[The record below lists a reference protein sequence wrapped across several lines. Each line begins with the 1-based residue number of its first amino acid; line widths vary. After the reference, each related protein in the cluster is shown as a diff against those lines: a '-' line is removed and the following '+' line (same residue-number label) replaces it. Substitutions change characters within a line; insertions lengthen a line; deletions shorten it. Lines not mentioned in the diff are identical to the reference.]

1 MCLLQYAAGLQ
12 TPQHTEDAWECH
24 MESLGK
30 NIITNVPVCC
40 PLYPW
45 YNLNTFDLVLLVRT
59 FRFLLAAITAS
70 VSIDWRQLSAF
81 IQLL

>member
-24 MESLGK
+24 TESLGK

-40 PLYPW
+40 PLTHS
-45 YNLNTFDLVLLVRT
+45 NIHGLNRSSIVATP
-59 FRFLLAAITAS
+59 LATHHHAYLCLNVHTL
-70 VSIDWRQLSAF
+70 D
-81 IQLL
+81 

>member
-40 PLYPW
+40 PLTHS
-45 YNLNTFDLVLLVRT
+45 NIHGLNRSSPPRSLP
-59 FRFLLAAITAS
+59 ITTHTCAS
-70 VSIDWRQLSAF
+70 MSTH
-81 IQLL
+81 

>member
-40 PLYPW
+40 PLMHSNIPRTQPLVATPLATHHHAYLC
-45 YNLNTFDLVLLVRT
+45 LNVHTLD
-59 FRFLLAAITAS
+59 
-70 VSIDWRQLSAF
+70 
-81 IQLL
+81 